1 MGVVWFLNN
10 MICAK
15 YNVTLQYVVPSQ
27 YSRTKFYWPLFVST
41 MSLSTLR
48 FKQKKIYLENCEYYK
63 KIKKAL
69 PRTSYLC
76 CSSKQC
82 LEIHIRGSC
91 TFYDLINYL
100 DLIPWCISL
109 WQKCNENLFDFHLLP
124 EYGLKEDDTEFVL
137 CVFNVYILD
146 V

>member
-1 MGVVWFLNN
+1 MLYPPNIAGQSFIGPYLWPQCPFPSFPLN
-10 MICAK
+10 IETQTK
-15 YNVTLQYVVPSQ
+15 EDISQELRILQ
-27 YSRTKFYWPLFVST
+27 KD
-41 MSLSTLR
+41 
-48 FKQKKIYLENCEYYK
+48 KKT
-63 KIKKAL
+63 L